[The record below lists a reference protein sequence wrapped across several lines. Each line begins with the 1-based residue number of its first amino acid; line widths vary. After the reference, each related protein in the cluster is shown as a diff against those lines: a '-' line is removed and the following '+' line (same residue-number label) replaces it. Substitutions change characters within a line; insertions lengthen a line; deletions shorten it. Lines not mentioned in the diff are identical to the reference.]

1 MARTWK
7 DKPYRLLEREAV
19 RRGYVRQRRDWLGG
33 IRMVADVTAYCY
45 ACHRQAKTYDRWHD
59 WRDYE
64 DDWRPDY
71 GNETRIRDG
80 WRCRF
85 NQLRSRRMKYDKDH
99 NLIPSD
105 MRSTGTR
112 SNRLGNAA
120 RG

>member
-19 RRGYVRQRRDWLGG
+19 RRGYVRQRRDWHGG

-45 ACHRQAKTYDRWHD
+45 ACHRQTKTYDRWHD

-64 DDWRPDY
+64 DDWQPDY

-80 WRCRF
+80 LHMAVNEYNSGLLDEDWDNPHAYQRRRAWR
-85 NQLRSRRMKYDKDH
+85 
-99 NLIPSD
+99 
-105 MRSTGTR
+105 T
-112 SNRLGNAA
+112 A
-120 RG
+120 